1 MVLRKIIYLLITFL
15 SMQANAQLTV
25 KTEYF
30 GESSYWQDK
39 GEAPR
44 ERIGTTKGSAIVYSA
59 SLNIPLSMRLDE
71 NEKPVVWGVGIAGSY
86 ASLKNKNF
94 TEELVIPEIGNLSA
108 ALYHMRPI
116 NDRWSM
122 IMSVGAGVYAPTGL
136 LKNIRAKHVLG
147 SMSAIFIYEM
157 TPNLDLG
164 AGLAINSTFGY
175 PMAFPALYVN
185 WRMQG
190 NIDFK
195 LALTN
200 GLEVKAGLNMH
211 KNLSLSVV
219 GEMNGQTALL
229 KKDEKDV
236 IFTHQYI
243 IAALQPEIKIN
254 KNIHIPIRLGINGIR
269 SAYFSDRTL
278 KAMFQNKNNYYF
290 QVSPYAS
297 AGITVNL

>member
-1 MVLRKIIYLLITFL
+1 MILRKIIYLVTSLL
-15 SMQANAQLTV
+15 SIQAQAQLAI
-25 KTEYF
+25 KAEYF

-39 GEAPR
+39 GEEPR
-44 ERIGTTKGSAIVYSA
+44 ERIGTTKGLAVVYNA
-59 SLNIPLSMRLDE
+59 TLNIPLSSRLDK
-71 NEKPVVWGVGIAGSY
+71 NEKPILWGAGIAGSY

-94 TEELVIPEIGNLSA
+94 TDDLVIPEIANLSA
-108 ALYHMRPI
+108 VLYHMRSI

-122 IMSVGAGVYAPTGL
+122 IMSVGAGIYAPTSV
-136 LKNIRAKHVLG
+136 LKEIHAKHLLG
-147 SMSAIFIYEM
+147 SMSAIFIYKM
-157 TPNLDLG
+157 SPNLDLG

-190 NIDFK
+190 NLDFK

-211 KNLSLSVV
+211 KNLSLSLI

-229 KKDEKDV
+229 TKDEKDV

-243 IAALQPEIKIN
+243 IAALEPEIKIN
-254 KNIHIPIRLGINGIR
+254 KSIHIPLRVGINAIR
-269 SAYFSDRTL
+269 SAYFSDRTF

-290 QVSPYAS
+290 QIAPYAS
-297 AGITVNL
+297 AVVTIDF